1 MRSMPEG
8 TLVPPAAG
16 PTPPL
21 VVRPLHSLALQ
32 VPLLLVIALSLV
44 VTVGAWG
51 LREIV
56 LRSFERLE
64 VANAELDLRRFA
76 NAVDHEVDELV
87 IQLSYAVDHAGDADA
102 GRPFDV
108 LPLDP
113 IIATSTSPEL
123 ACVFDRQGALVS
135 DRKSTRLN

>member
-1 MRSMPEG
+1 MNDNAQTALQKAATASRPAMRSMPEG

-64 VANAELDLRRFA
+64 VANAERSEE
-76 NAVDHEVDELV
+76 HTSELQSLMR
-87 IQLSYAVDHAGDADA
+87 ISYAV
-102 GRPFDV
+102 F
-108 LPLDP
+108 
-113 IIATSTSPEL
+113 
-123 ACVFDRQGALVS
+123 C
-135 DRKSTRLN
+135 

>member
-1 MRSMPEG
+1 MNDNAQTALQKAATASRPPMRSLAEG
-8 TLVPPAAG
+8 APAPQAAG
-16 PTPPL
+16 PQPPL

-32 VPLLLVIALSLV
+32 VPLLLVVALSLV

-76 NAVDHEVDELV
+76 NAVD
-87 IQLSYAVDHAGDADA
+87 Q
-102 GRPFDV
+102 
-108 LPLDP
+108 
-113 IIATSTSPEL
+113 
-123 ACVFDRQGALVS
+123 
-135 DRKSTRLN
+135 DRKSTRLNSSH